1 MFVFCFFLLSS
12 GATDMWSHYVVTDT
26 VSIMQGLKSTA
37 DEQGTAAHSA
47 VELDDKCK
55 GAAVQVC

>member
-1 MFVFCFFLLSS
+1 
-12 GATDMWSHYVVTDT
+12 MWSHYVVTDT